1 MHESLTPDLLTA
13 SRVVHLWAWHE
24 VFRHEM
30 VIVPMPRCAG
40 QLRRGGS
47 SGGSGKAP
55 LAERPTNGTAASRE
69 AQQPAASAAE
79 MPQPEPLQLGSPCAL
94 QESQTAGPHEAAN
107 QTFAGPDTL
116 AVPPGLAAA
125 PAAEPAGTWP
135 DRAAADGSAAM
146 TEARS
151 ALDGALAALDAA
163 GGGGVQAARSG
174 SLSSLS
180 AVSDT
185 ADAALEH
192 VLRAG
197 GGGSNNDSRS
207 GSSTATSVTSRAFSS
222 STSGSSD
229 SGSIAAQDVLDLPEA
244 PKHRVAAPVAA
255 SAGGSASAGAAA
267 SSRHT
272 ADAAPAASA
281 APGASEQP
289 QQDELSYSDITAML
303 AAGAASSDS
312 DADVVSR
319 HEPAGSGAPQA
330 AQNAASQRAAAASAG
345 KPVAPADPASDAVGG
360 ADEAAETASAEE
372 QERIRR
378 YLRDQGLGDAL
389 EGDPAA
395 PLQVCVATSGN
406 TES

>member
-1 MHESLTPDLLTA
+1 
-13 SRVVHLWAWHE
+13 
-24 VFRHEM
+24 M

-47 SGGSGKAP
+47 SGGSGKAA
-55 LAERPTNGTAASRE
+55 LAERPTNGTASSRE
-69 AQQPAASAAE
+69 APQPAASAAE
-79 MPQPEPLQLGSPCAL
+79 MPQPEPLQLGNPCAV
-94 QESQTAGPHEAAN
+94 QEGQTARPHEAAN
-107 QTFAGPDTL
+107 QIFAGLDTL

-135 DRAAADGSAAM
+135 ATDNRAAGAGSTAM

-185 ADAALEH
+185 ADAALKH

-207 GSSTATSVTSRAFSS
+207 GSSSTATSVTSRASS
-222 STSGSSD
+222 SCTSGSSD

-244 PKHRVAAPVAA
+244 PKHRVPAPPAA
-255 SAGGSASAGAAA
+255 SEGGSASAGAAA

-272 ADAAPAASA
+272 ADATPAAFA
-281 APGASEQP
+281 VPEASEQP

-303 AAGAASSDS
+303 AVGAASSDS

-330 AQNAASQRAAAASAG
+330 AQNAESQHAAAASAG
-345 KPVAPADPASDAVGG
+345 KPVAPADPASDKAGG

-389 EGDPAA
+389 EGDAAA